1 MEMKKE
7 VLMGNILLEALE
19 TENACRGCIYLG
31 EPRISCRD
39 CEEFITEEWIDALC
53 PCHKFSPEGARKLS
67 WIALEER
74 GII

>member
-7 VLMGNILLEALE
+7 ILIGNILLEALE
-19 TENACRGCIYLG
+19 TENACEGCIYSK
-31 EPRISCRD
+31 ERRISCED
-39 CEEFITEEWIDALC
+39 CQEFITGEWEDDYC
-53 PCHKFSPEGARKLS
+53 PCHKFTPKGARKLS